1 MSSQK
6 NKKQLK
12 QSIKDTN
19 IIKKLFILTV
29 IVLALS
35 IFIIKESQPLTASL
49 DENDSNNQ
57 SQSNENQGNQMQ
69 SNQTSQGN
77 NSQQSQDQDLTPPE
91 VVITS
96 PSQTIYNTTII
107 NLSFNVVEDS
117 SFECYY
123 SVNQEQHSI
132 QNCEQENQLF
142 LTLSEGCY
150 NLTVLAIDEYNNS
163 GSQTVQFCIDVTPPV
178 VEQAFPSGV
187 LTTSNV
193 EIEVHTNEN
202 AYCKLS
208 SQDLSF
214 NQMQQLFSIT
224 GTMIH
229 KQLLNLEQGH
239 YVYYV
244 KCKDVAGNAMDDS
257 IVIEFDVN
265 LAPTASIDI
274 KEAKLRDDIYLLKKS
289 TYKIEL
295 VTSEPVNQPTLY
307 YMFNDDTAKKQI
319 SLIGSET
326 HWVGYLIVQDVGEKI
341 GSIYFTAKDYS
352 GVETRDKV
360 VALFMIDTNPPGK
373 VLGVKYNV
381 TNDYVVIQWQQPS
394 DCDGCYYNVYRST
407 SPNVLKTDF
416 YKQVCEPKI
425 LEFAKDLASYS
436 SVYYYKIS
444 ALDKAG
450 NEGLLSDEIAI
461 HVGLDN
467 NSNND
472 LVNGLSP
479 ELKLEINNTVKKLDA
494 LQLDIDWALKNL
506 ESIHDETLRKAM
518 TTLGL
523 LASTRDAKNKIIE
536 LARQAQDLYN
546 VKLDSN
552 FKPEDVKQG
561 LKNILKKAEAYKK
574 QVCIN
579 VDVTSSLEFKQKL
592 SQPEMSLVAIEFA
605 KRYGFDQE
613 VKEQFLKNI
622 SLLMQDID
630 VYVEAFVVKVKYL
643 DNREEE
649 KLLVFKNIQSSK
661 VLEDVIVVETIPK
674 AIATHASDVNFL
686 QSPKVL
692 KDDPMVYWRE
702 NSLLNKEL
710 SYVSLN
716 TDIESLHY
724 AKTVVVPNPE
734 LFLNHES
741 FEGLNNPVSA
751 SSATGFSIRMI
762 PKHVSVKNLVFGLGI
777 VLILGLLIYYLRISS
792 SSPGLSSSSA
802 SPSVLMNNNFSMRS
816 MQSSSVQPSVMAG
829 MAGQELSL
837 ILKRLREAHVLANKF
852 HVYGLQGFNQVKSIY
867 NDCVSKVMQL
877 RYKISKYFGKFLDKH
892 VDKQF
897 LELEYLLNM
906 LYAKILIL
914 EKLARA
920 HDFVDGKNLA
930 GLSFIIPEILNELDI
945 VEDVEFQKSV
955 LQALD
960 YFKQVLFVNDTQSLH
975 NGLHGWGL

>member
-1 MSSQK
+1 
-6 NKKQLK
+6 
-12 QSIKDTN
+12 
-19 IIKKLFILTV
+19 
-29 IVLALS
+29 
-35 IFIIKESQPLTASL
+35 
-49 DENDSNNQ
+49 
-57 SQSNENQGNQMQ
+57 
-69 SNQTSQGN
+69 
-77 NSQQSQDQDLTPPE
+77 
-91 VVITS
+91 
-96 PSQTIYNTTII
+96 
-107 NLSFNVVEDS
+107 
-117 SFECYY
+117 
-123 SVNQEQHSI
+123 
-132 QNCEQENQLF
+132 
-142 LTLSEGCY
+142 
-150 NLTVLAIDEYNNS
+150 
-163 GSQTVQFCIDVTPPV
+163 
-178 VEQAFPSGV
+178 
-187 LTTSNV
+187 
-193 EIEVHTNEN
+193 
-202 AYCKLS
+202 
-208 SQDLSF
+208 
-214 NQMQQLFSIT
+214 
-224 GTMIH
+224 
-229 KQLLNLEQGH
+229 
-239 YVYYV
+239 
-244 KCKDVAGNAMDDS
+244 
-257 IVIEFDVN
+257 
-265 LAPTASIDI
+265 
-274 KEAKLRDDIYLLKKS
+274 
-289 TYKIEL
+289 
-295 VTSEPVNQPTLY
+295 
-307 YMFNDDTAKKQI
+307 
-319 SLIGSET
+319 
-326 HWVGYLIVQDVGEKI
+326 
-341 GSIYFTAKDYS
+341 
-352 GVETRDKV
+352 
-360 VALFMIDTNPPGK
+360 
-373 VLGVKYNV
+373 
-381 TNDYVVIQWQQPS
+381 
-394 DCDGCYYNVYRST
+394 
-407 SPNVLKTDF
+407 VLKTDF
-416 YKQVCEPKI
+416 YKQVSEPKI
-425 LEFAKDLASYS
+425 SEFAKDLASYS

-467 NSNND
+467 NSNNE

-518 TTLGL
+518 STLGL

-574 QVCIN
+574 QVCMN
-579 VDVTSSLEFKQKL
+579 LDVTSSLEFKQKL

-661 VLEDVIVVETIPK
+661 VLEDVIVVENIPK

-686 QSPKVL
+686 QSPKIL

-734 LFLNHES
+734 LFLNPER
-741 FEGLNNPVSA
+741 FEDSNSKPRSA

-762 PKHVSVKNLVFGLGI
+762 PKHVSVKNLIFGLGI
-777 VLILGLLIYYLRISS
+777 VLILGLLIYYFRISS
-792 SSPGLSSSSA
+792 PSLSSSSL
-802 SPSVLMNNNFSMRS
+802 SPSVLMNNNFSTRS
-816 MQSSSVQPSVMAG
+816 MQSSSVQTSVIAG
-829 MAGQELSL
+829 VAGQELSL

-852 HVYGLQGFNQVKSIY
+852 HVYGLQSFDQVKRIY

-877 RYKISKYFGKFLDKH
+877 RYKFNKYFGKLLDKH

-955 LQALD
+955 LQAVD